1 MSLNY
6 VCQSASNGLLAW
18 REGSPTA
25 NERGGG
31 GERGMFITAH
41 IDVEEEAEPRVS
53 CQHEFKHRLSLFQI
67 VVYPI

>member
-41 IDVEEEAEPRVS
+41 IDVEEEEEA
-53 CQHEFKHRLSLFQI
+53 
-67 VVYPI
+67 